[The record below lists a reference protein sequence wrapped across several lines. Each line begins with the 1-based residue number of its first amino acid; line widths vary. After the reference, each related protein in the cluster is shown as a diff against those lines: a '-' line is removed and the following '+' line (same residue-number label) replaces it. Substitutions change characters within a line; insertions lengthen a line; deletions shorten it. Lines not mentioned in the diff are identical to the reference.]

1 MDEKDNKGDTE
12 VNEVNVLDELLENA
26 DDDDLTAEL
35 NNEERKQA
43 ITVKPSVKSKVKTKI
58 TKPSAKTPSKL
69 INSKITKSSSQSFTT
84 KKSSTSSK
92 MSTKPSVQRVNQSK
106 AESAVKSSSKEMKVL
121 QKSPVKVKS
130 TKSSTTSTKAVESKA
145 SVKSESTKAS
155 IKSSNSA
162 KSISSL
168 SNTKEKISHRLK
180 SELTKTVKKVN
191 TKTTSTTT
199 TTPSTTTTVT
209 TKKTVPKVVKKVSEK
224 KPTPKLSS
232 QVSKTSSKIEKETT
246 KTAAT
251 SKTATTSKD
260 VAKDKSPTNK
270 EQEQEESDVDKL
282 HVMVAADE
290 LTDEIQNAAQDDV
303 GTGNREPEA
312 GGGSEDQD
320 FDTRSEASSSAPAEC
335 SCSCEEDRN
344 SSVMSSSD
352 SASRSP
358 SHSLT
363 ASRSGSET
371 AGHKREKKEPRSR
384 KRTHS
389 PIVYDRKGG
398 SAERVSKKPK
408 VSSSVNKRDY
418 SYLLKYFIRDGRF
431 FLIKSNNHENVALS
445 KAKGVWSTPPQ
456 NEARLNQAFRESKN
470 VILIFSVKESGK
482 FQGFARMTSESR
494 HDVPTI
500 QWVLPPG
507 LSARALGGVFK
518 LDWICR
524 RELPFTKTQHLYN
537 PWNEGKQVKI
547 GRDGQE
553 VEPKVGEELCRLFP
567 VDENIDL
574 VSILHRI
581 KRNKVRHSSRTTRD
595 IRHRE
600 RHREHREHSS
610 RRSPHDSLRRRRRHE
625 SYDIRSSRSKHS
637 RHDFHEAYFK
647 ELSRDRSSLDRY
659 LRRDIMNGEYADYM
673 REFHHQ
679 RPPLPP
685 LPFGAPPSYGLE
697 PPPYYERTLH
707 HPDFMSL
714 RPRPMDKR
722 AYERSVD
729 DFLRRTARPPSRPDR
744 RYRDHL

>member
-1 MDEKDNKGDTE
+1 MEEKDIKVETE

-35 NNEERKQA
+35 NNEERKQ
-43 ITVKPSVKSKVKTKI
+43 TVNLKPSVKSKVKPKI

-69 INSKITKSSSQSFTT
+69 VNNKIMKSTSQSFAI

-92 MSTKPSVQRVNQSK
+92 ISPKPSVQRINQSK
-106 AESAVKSSSKEMKVL
+106 TENVTKASSKEMKVS
-121 QKSPVKVKS
+121 QKIPIKAKS
-130 TKSSTTSTKAVESKA
+130 TKSSTSIKTTDSKA
-145 SVKSESTKAS
+145 NVKSENTKSS

-162 KSISSL
+162 KSSINSST
-168 SNTKEKISHRLK
+168 TKEKISHRLK
-180 SELTKTVKKVN
+180 SELTKTVKKIN
-191 TKTTSTTT
+191 NKTSTTT
-199 TTPSTTTTVT
+199 TTPSTTTTT
-209 TKKTVPKVVKKVSEK
+209 TTITVKKTVPKVVKKVSEK
-224 KPTPKLSS
+224 KSTPKLSS
-232 QVSKTSSKIEKETT
+232 QVSKTPSKTEKET
-246 KTAAT
+246 
-251 SKTATTSKD
+251 SKTTTTSKD
-260 VAKDKSPTNK
+260 VTKDKNSAHK
-270 EQEQEESDVDKL
+270 EQDQEESDVDKL

-290 LTDEIQNAAQDDV
+290 LTDEIQNAVHEEEIESSSRD
-303 GTGNREPEA
+303 PEA

-352 SASRSP
+352 SVSRSP
-358 SHSLT
+358 SHSLSP
-363 ASRSGSET
+363 SRSDSET
-371 AGHKREKKEPRSR
+371 GGHKRERKEPRSR

-389 PIVYDRKGG
+389 PIVYERKGG
-398 SAERVSKKPK
+398 SAERISKKPK

-418 SYLLKYFIRDGRF
+418 SYLLKYFIREGRF

-482 FQGFARMTSESR
+482 FQGFARMASESR

-581 KRNKVRHSSRTTRD
+581 KRNKIRHSSRTARD
-595 IRHRE
+595 IRHRD

-637 RHDFHEAYFK
+637 RHEFHEAYFK
-647 ELSRDRSSLDRY
+647 ELSRDRTSLDRY

-744 RYRDHL
+744 RYRDHQ

>member
-180 SELTKTVKKVN
+180 SELTKT
-191 TKTTSTTT
+191 
-199 TTPSTTTTVT
+199 
-209 TKKTVPKVVKKVSEK
+209 
-224 KPTPKLSS
+224 
-232 QVSKTSSKIEKETT
+232 
-246 KTAAT
+246 
-251 SKTATTSKD
+251 

-722 AYERSVD
+722 AIFNCNFQYERSVD

>member
-92 MSTKPSVQRVNQSK
+92 MSAKPSVQRVNQSK
-106 AESAVKSSSKEMKVL
+106 AESAVKSSSKEMKVP

-145 SVKSESTKAS
+145 NVKSESIKAS

-168 SNTKEKISHRLK
+168 SNTKEKVSHRLK

-191 TKTTSTTT
+191 TKTTSTT

-303 GTGNREPEA
+303 GTGIREPEA

-371 AGHKREKKEPRSR
+371 GGHKREKKEPRSR

-398 SAERVSKKPK
+398 SAES
-408 VSSSVNKRDY
+408 
-418 SYLLKYFIRDGRF
+418 KYFLLIIF
-431 FLIKSNNHENVALS
+431 TFLSCETFSLISLKVNEINTKIFGNNTGQIKILYFSLQ
-445 KAKGVWSTPPQ
+445 GVWSTPPQ

-482 FQGFARMTSESR
+482 FQGKNLLFLFYKFITNEATKYLIGNVYSHYSGYS
-494 HDVPTI
+494 H
-500 QWVLPPG
+500 L
-507 LSARALGGVFK
+507 A
-518 LDWICR
+518 R